1 LPPNIVNNIVK
12 RFFVPKYCTPNIVAE
27 MILVGAIVVLFPN
40 KVLYFRLRYLFSL
53 HIISLPT
60 IMTTLTRFLPGFKA
74 TCLTVGIVDV
84 FLAGSLFAR
93 GLMQSLAE
101 FKVPAEI
108 LASPHYFD
116 AMLWVYVHMIVI
128 GLIIGCVG
136 YYADATNLLL
146 QKRLSVLLFVVHL
159 FYTYL
164 DFRSSDSALGNGL
177 YQGAASVF
185 PAVISLV
192 ITLLFLQLVIALHSG
207 QKRPLASGR

>member
-1 LPPNIVNNIVK
+1 
-12 RFFVPKYCTPNIVAE
+12 
-27 MILVGAIVVLFPN
+27 M
-40 KVLYFRLRYLFSL
+40 
-53 HIISLPT
+53 
-60 IMTTLTRFLPGFKA
+60 
-74 TCLTVGIVDV
+74 
-84 FLAGSLFAR
+84 R
-93 GLMQSLAE
+93 GLMTSMAE

-177 YQGAASVF
+177 YQGTASVF
-185 PAVISLV
+185 PAIMGLV
-192 ITLLFLQLVIALHSG
+192 MTLLFLQLAVVLHRG
-207 QKRPLASGR
+207 DTK

>member
-1 LPPNIVNNIVK
+1 M
-12 RFFVPKYCTPNIVAE
+12 A
-27 MILVGAIVVLFPN
+27 LF
-40 KVLYFRLRYLFSL
+40 
-53 HIISLPT
+53 
-60 IMTTLTRFLPGFKA
+60 TRFLPGFKA
-74 TCLTVGIVDV
+74 TCLTVGFLDV
-84 FLAGSLFAR
+84 FLAGSLFMR
-93 GLMQSLAE
+93 GLMTSMAE

-177 YQGAASVF
+177 YQGTASVF
-185 PAVISLV
+185 PAIMGLV
-192 ITLLFLQLVIALHSG
+192 MTLLFLQLAVVLHRG
-207 QKRPLASGR
+207 DTK

>member
-1 LPPNIVNNIVK
+1 M
-12 RFFVPKYCTPNIVAE
+12 A
-27 MILVGAIVVLFPN
+27 
-40 KVLYFRLRYLFSL
+40 
-53 HIISLPT
+53 
-60 IMTTLTRFLPGFKA
+60 TLTRFLPGFKA

-84 FLAGSLFAR
+84 FLAGSLFVR

-136 YYADATNLLL
+136 YYADTTNLLL
-146 QKRLSVLLFVVHL
+146 QKRLSMLLFFVHL

-185 PAVISLV
+185 PALVSLML
-192 ITLLFLQLVIALHSG
+192 TLLFLQLVVMLHRG
-207 QKRPLASGR
+207 QKNGSQESLS

>member
-1 LPPNIVNNIVK
+1 MP
-12 RFFVPKYCTPNIVAE
+12 
-27 MILVGAIVVLFPN
+27 
-40 KVLYFRLRYLFSL
+40 
-53 HIISLPT
+53 
-60 IMTTLTRFLPGFKA
+60 TLTRFLPGFKA
-74 TCLTVGIVDV
+74 TCLTVGIVDI

-93 GLMQSLAE
+93 GLMQSLSE

-136 YYADATNLLL
+136 YYADATNLRL
-146 QKRLSVLLFVVHL
+146 QKRLSVLLFVVHF

-164 DFRSSDSALGNGL
+164 DFRSSDSVLGNGL

-185 PAVISLV
+185 PAVIGLV
-192 ITLLFLQLVIALHSG
+192 MTLLFLQLVIVLHRGDTGETVSVIE
-207 QKRPLASGR
+207 Q